1 MGSWFDELQRTDAT
15 VILLVIGTLALL
27 ENAAFVGVLV
37 PGEASVLLGGALA
50 ATGAV
55 DVVALA
61 VVVAVAATVGD
72 SIGYSLGRRLGP
84 RLAGSRIE
92 RLIGRDRL
100 AAARAYMQRRGAR
113 AVFLG
118 RFVAV
123 VRTAVP
129 FLAGASRMPYR
140 SFLAW
145 NAIGAVIWSVV
156 HVGVGAGVGA
166 SLDRAESTM
175 SAMSVVLV
183 VVIAAVVVH
192 QRHRRTRPAP
202 DHEAPTMTTVHARAG
217 DDPTDDRPPPTGAGR
232 RDAAL
237 R

>member
-1 MGSWFDELQRTDAT
+1 MSSWFDELEQGDPT
-15 VILLVIGTLALL
+15 VILLVIGSLALL

-55 DVVALA
+55 DPVVLVAVVAA
-61 VVVAVAATVGD
+61 AATLGD

-84 RLAGSRIE
+84 RLEGSRVE
-92 RLIGRDRL
+92 RLIGPDRL
-100 AAARAYMQRRGAR
+100 AAARTYMQRRGAR
-113 AVFLG
+113 AVFFG

-129 FLAGASRMPYR
+129 FLAGTSRMPYR

-145 NAIGAVIWSVV
+145 NAVGALIWSVV
-156 HVGVGAGVGA
+156 HVGVGAALGA
-166 SLDRAESTM
+166 SLERAESTM

-183 VVIAAVVVH
+183 VVVATVVVH
-192 QRHRRTRPAP
+192 QRHRRTGTVP
-202 DHEAPTMTTVHARAG
+202 DHEATPMTTVHART
-217 DDPTDDRPPPTGAGR
+217 PDDRSDDGHPASDVGPH
-232 RDAAL
+232 DAVL